1 MQKSNL
7 EILQELKKEYN
18 PDTAFGNPILIKLIK
33 RIKLPN
39 KKGEFETFA
48 EIHSQKI
55 INIEWQCVNCG
66 CCNIL
71 DVEDVEVKT
80 GDEVNHKC
88 ENCKKKHKLEI
99 ISDF

>member
-1 MQKSNL
+1 MIKSNL
-7 EILQELKKEYN
+7 KILQDLKKKYN

-33 RIKLPN
+33 GIKLPN
-39 KKGEFETFA
+39 KKGEFKTVA

-55 INIEWQCVNCG
+55 ITIEWQCVDCG
-66 CCNIL
+66 CWNIL
-71 DVEDVEVKT
+71 NVDDGDVKT
-80 GDEVNHKC
+80 GEEVDDKC